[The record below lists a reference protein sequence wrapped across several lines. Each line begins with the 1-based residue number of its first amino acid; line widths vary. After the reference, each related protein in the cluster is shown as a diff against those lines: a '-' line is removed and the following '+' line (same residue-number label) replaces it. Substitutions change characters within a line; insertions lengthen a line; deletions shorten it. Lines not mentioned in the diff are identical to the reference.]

1 MSHDMVNEMQPA
13 EQRAPLSP
21 MPAGVS
27 KSVHDAVIEDLL
39 GLGLAYSEWRTK
51 LESWGY
57 MWNDKL
63 KRMIIEKEWQFFKAE
78 IQCLRSEP
86 NISRSSR
93 IISNSCA
100 SILKRLKG
108 EIWAAGVKDE
118 REERRRVR
126 RLLGKDAKYAFPSF
140 FYCDSR
146 C

>member
-1 MSHDMVNEMQPA
+1 MSHDTVNKMQPA

-21 MPAGVS
+21 MPAGDS
-27 KSVHDAVIEDLL
+27 KSVPDAVIEDLL
-39 GLGLAYSEWRTK
+39 GLGLAYSEWQTK
-51 LESWGY
+51 FERWGY
-57 MWNDKL
+57 MWDTRL

-86 NISRSSR
+86 NISQSSR
-93 IISNSCA
+93 IMSNSCA

-108 EIWAAGVKDE
+108 EIWLAGVKDE
-118 REERRRVR
+118 REERRRAR

-140 FYCDSR
+140 FCCDSR

>member
-1 MSHDMVNEMQPA
+1 MSDDMANEMQPA
-13 EQRAPLSP
+13 ERRAPISP
-21 MPAGVS
+21 MPAGDS
-27 KSVHDAVIEDLL
+27 KPVPDAVIEDLL
-39 GLGLAYSEWRTK
+39 GLGLAYSEWRTE
-51 LESWGY
+51 LEWGGY
-57 MWNDKL
+57 MWNDRL

-86 NISRSSR
+86 NISKSSR
-93 IISNSCA
+93 VMSNSCA

-118 REERRRVR
+118 QQERRRAR